1 VDADRWRSSPLI
13 VASSKIKGS
22 WQAVERSGAG
32 KGLGLGSGGGLQG
45 DLVAECLKVADVV
58 ADGPLRAAADVV
70 EVGAEVDEV
79 GLGVGRCQTMTRMER
94 PTATMAF
101 CLPRRRAMRRY
112 RSPRKVS
119 VLPAEIAASP
129 TALAR

>member
-1 VDADRWRSSPLI
+1 MDADRWRSSPLI

-22 WQAVERSGAG
+22 WQAAERSGAG

-45 DLVAECLKVADVV
+45 DLVAECLEVADAV

-79 GLGVGRCQTMTRMER
+79 GLG
-94 PTATMAF
+94 
-101 CLPRRRAMRRY
+101 
-112 RSPRKVS
+112 
-119 VLPAEIAASP
+119 
-129 TALAR
+129 